1 MRLTIEC
8 DSCQERWY
16 SNDYLRQN
24 PDIVDI
30 CPECFD
36 ERNHVVEAVASPSYF
51 QHAVAMGGVDL

>member
-8 DSCQERWY
+8 DSCQERWF

-36 ERNHVVEAVASPSYF
+36 ERNHVVNVEPSYV
-51 QHAVAMGGVDL
+51 QQSAAMERFEL